1 MTTRSSEEI
10 EIRLLLDA
18 IYEKF
23 HYDFREYSPASVRR
37 RLTQS
42 LSALEVTTFSALQDR
57 ILHDATAFP
66 TLLKYLT
73 VQVSDFFRD
82 PQYFRVLRERI
93 CPILRTYPSVKI
105 WIAGSSTGDEVY
117 SFAIVLREE
126 GLLDKTIIYATDINA
141 EALHAAEGGIYPLDR
156 LKVFSAN
163 YQATNAPGSL
173 SAYYTAR
180 YDSAIFDRSLRKNVV
195 FTDHSLATD
204 TVFAEVQIV
213 SCRNVLIYFERAL
226 QDRAIAL
233 FRDSL
238 CMRGFLGVG
247 IKETLRFSKHEP
259 AFETFAQPERWY
271 RKW

>member
-1 MTTRSSEEI
+1 MTPPSSEDI

-18 IYEKF
+18 IYQRF

-42 LSALEVTTFSALQDR
+42 LSALEVPTFSALQDR
-57 ILHDATAFP
+57 ILHDPTAFP
-66 TLLKYLT
+66 LLLKYLT

-93 CPILRTYPSVKI
+93 CPILRTYPSIKV
-105 WIAGSSTGDEVY
+105 WIAGCSTGEELY

-126 GLLDKTIIYATDINA
+126 GLLDRAIIYATDINEEALRAA
-141 EALHAAEGGIYPLDR
+141 EAGIYPVER
-156 LKVFSAN
+156 LKAFTAN
-163 YQATNAPGSL
+163 HHATNAPVSL
-173 SAYYTAR
+173 STYYTAR
-180 YDSAIFDRSLRKNVV
+180 YDSAVFDRTLRKNVV
-195 FTDHSLATD
+195 FSDHSLSTD
-204 TVFAEVQIV
+204 SVFAEVQVV

-226 QDRAIAL
+226 QDRAVEL

-238 CMRGFLGVG
+238 CMRGFLGLG
-247 IKETLRFSKHEP
+247 IKETLRFSKNEP
-259 AFETFAQPERWY
+259 AFEAFAQAERWY